1 MNEML
6 RGLLLIV
13 TPLAFAA
20 SSDWPVY
27 GGDAGTSRY
36 SPLKQINTG
45 NAAKLQV
52 AWTFHTGDSTDR
64 PATQIQCT
72 PIVIDGVMYV
82 TSAQLKVIALRA
94 DNGQKLWT
102 YDPFAG
108 TDDERP
114 RGVNRGVSYWASG
127 KDKRILFTYRSK
139 LVSLDAKTGKPSA
152 GFGDNGQV
160 DLTQGLDRDVSGLAY
175 YITTPGVVFK
185 DLLILGSTTGEGP
198 RLSAPGHVR
207 GFDIRTGKQKWIF
220 HTIPH
225 PGEYGYET
233 WSPDSWKYSGGTNV
247 WGGLTVDTKRGMVF
261 LATGSPTFDFWGGDR
276 IGDNLFGNSVVAL
289 NAETGKRIWHFQ
301 VVHHDVW
308 DYDLANAPTLVT
320 LERDGKKVDALVQV
334 SKMGFVFVFDRATG
348 KPLFPIEERPVP
360 PSDIPGEVLSRT
372 QPFPVKPPPISRQ
385 GFSEQDVAAITPE
398 KHAYLLERFRKL
410 RAGGIYTPP
419 STQGTL
425 ILPGFN
431 GGANWGG
438 ASVDPENGLLFVN
451 SNENVYWMTL
461 KKAET
466 GAAYTWDFQG
476 YVQLLDDEG
485 YPSVKPP
492 WGWMTAIDLNTG
504 EFRWRKSF
512 GEHPELTARG
522 IPPTGTTNFGG
533 SIATAGGLVFI
544 GATQDHK
551 FRAFE
556 SRTGKVVWEKQLETG
571 AYATPCTYETGG
583 KQYVV
588 VAVGGGRWKSPV
600 GDSYVAFA
608 LP

>member
-1 MNEML
+1 MNKMI
-6 RGLLLIV
+6 RGFLLIV
-13 TPLAFAA
+13 TPIAVAA
-20 SSDWPVY
+20 AADWPVY

-45 NAAKLQV
+45 NVAKLQM
-52 AWTFHTGDSTDR
+52 AWTFHTGDSTAR

-72 PIVIDGVMYV
+72 PIVVDGVMYL

-94 DNGQKLWT
+94 DTGEKLWT

-108 TDDERP
+108 LDDERP

-127 KDKRILFTYRSK
+127 KEKRILFTYRSK

-160 DLTQGLDRDVSGLAY
+160 DLIQGLDRDISGLAY

-207 GFDIRTGKQKWIF
+207 AFDVRTGKQKWIF

-247 WGGLTVDTKRGMVF
+247 WGGLTVETKRGMVF

-276 IGDNLFGNSVVAL
+276 VGDNLFGNSVVAL
-289 NAETGKRIWHFQ
+289 NAETGKRVWHFQ

-320 LERDGKKVDALVQV
+320 LEWI
-334 SKMGFVFVFDRATG
+334 DRATG

-466 GAAYTWDFQG
+466 GAPFPWDFLG

-492 WGWMTAIDLNTG
+492 WGWMTAVDLNTG

-522 IPPTGTTNFGG
+522 IPATGTTNFGG

-556 SRTGKVVWEKQLETG
+556 SRTGQVVWEKQLETG